1 MLGCVETPIACGSNP
16 INPVS
21 MASIGPTNTNIA
33 DAVNCLTDASNS
45 GGADQ
50 IDPSFL
56 VAPFEFLAGAN
67 NPVTAS
73 IGNDVVVSSSLV
85 TIPVFDVGPPTA
97 LVPPPAPPGT
107 LQIVGF
113 LQLFLNADG
122 NPAKNNGSGN
132 SGNGRIQTQ
141 VINMVGC
148 GTGWTGAPIMGN
160 GSSPVTVRLIA
171 PPTS

>member
-1 MLGCVETPIACGSNP
+1 MTGEIWLMLICSAGSRG
-16 INPVS
+16 VS
-21 MASIGPTNTNIA
+21 FGPQN
-33 DAVNCLTDASNS
+33 V
-45 GGADQ
+45 DQ